1 MNICI
6 PWWIC
11 LPNFASKVH
20 VLRNRRK
27 TWWSLGRRMRPPR
40 RSTFIPSWRFSM
52 VKLIPGS
59 LHARTQSFSFRTSKS
74 FRRMPSFI
82 IFVTSPTVTVGFF
95 GVIIISSD
103 MFNMT
108 FGCFNEMVVDKLGKL
123 IIFIKMVSNNYLPF
137 NQRLVSVIIVN
148 ANNITD
154 LQSTKIIDNFTDNE
168 VDSVLC
174 TNIFRRLKK
183 LLFNKTKVFL
193 LKQKYINNFQF

>member
-1 MNICI
+1 
-6 PWWIC
+6 
-11 LPNFASKVH
+11 
-20 VLRNRRK
+20 
-27 TWWSLGRRMRPPR
+27 
-40 RSTFIPSWRFSM
+40 M

-137 NQRLVSVIIVN
+137 NQRLISVVIVN
-148 ANNITD
+148 SNNITD
-154 LQSTKIIDNFTDNE
+154 LQSTEIIDNFTNYE
-168 VDSVLC
+168 VDSFLC
-174 TNIFRRLKK
+174 TDIFRRLKK

-193 LKQKYINNFQF
+193 LKQECIKTIDTTGKANKYNFLL